1 MYQRLLELIKLIFG
15 KSAINKTIGTRT
27 NVIQLPNNKTKR
39 YIKEDLNIEAASD
52 AAAMNAKKEMEE
64 LIAEIP
70 KMNDAERLI
79 FEGNLQRLKNRLG
92 LRSETDPTA
101 EVFDLGTKE
110 KVTPGGI
117 TSLTEKAGQK
127 SPPGTIMGNLESRIK
142 QLEASGEDLST
153 MKGQTLDEIMGDVMQ
168 TQKTMSKMQDEGLVR
183 AAVRYKMMDDL
194 KRGTL
199 KLPKNL
205 EDVVRGASNEE
216 DVITVFRNNY
226 GEDALEQVDSLI
238 PDFYNMTS
246 PADAVKKIEKNFPN
260 MKPKKIEVKQ
270 TMDLDEATK
279 AEQENIL
286 TPGKAIPAD
295 SPEGKKIT
303 EGLIGKPK
311 AEVVSL
317 PTAEKILSDMR
328 NLGPIDA
335 MKEANKVLKREG
347 PYKNLTD
354 KDIEKIMDDINDHIF
369 GGDLP
374 VDPEDFA
381 TGGRVGFS
389 GGKLVKKGIEALAKK
404 IKKPKKEVVPDLTS
418 QEKLYDEYIY
428 YRDELGN
435 FKGSFDDFIIARR
448 KAGSLYAEETPLSNE
463 AIKRKLNA
471 TGGRVGYADGGS
483 KGLDY
488 LMGVDRKGYADGSLD
503 EFLKSTT
510 LVSPSGKSYNYDFIQ
525 SLPGTPQ
532 SAAQKFGREAI
543 YGTTVNAGD
552 NDITTP
558 GKYASYY
565 NLADEGSLKQ
575 EYSFLKDYILQPEN
589 LVRDYG
595 LEGAKKILTP
605 YRQTTTPISTPAE
618 EMKETY
624 TANVTPSNLYPNNP
638 FYSSAAK
645 TLYPNNPFYSP
656 SFGVSTKEDTSKAM
670 SSDISVLY
678 DQYMKN
684 LGYQSGGRVG
694 MAGERRGYA
703 NGNIVSGLAIR
714 LNRPVQ
720 PGDPIGSYYGGT
732 PIMISNK
739 KVEPTLNRDSQGRL
753 VNSITGQ
760 PITTLLPLNRE
771 LMSSPSKPSMTLRD
785 KLRPLSLNERL
796 QFFATNKPS
805 YDEFYDLLQMNLKG
819 EDRQQA
825 ADGGSQGL
833 DYLMGIERRGYANGD
848 YVVQAG
854 IKNYLG
860 KQKTATVPIKWKSG
874 KGDSHPDTEL
884 AYITKP
890 EKDLLIKLDMHN
902 SMPDGEPNIGPGGLI
917 SLNSGGD
924 GGAGGGGGGDGGST
938 DTGDQGSEA
947 ANDAA
952 SASAAASAS
961 GSSGTD
967 TADMGSEA
975 ANVSSTSSGAA
986 SVGSGSSGTDTADM
1000 GSEAA
1005 NVSSTQS
1012 GAASVGA
1019 GDSGGP
1025 TDTAD
1030 LGTEA
1035 ANDAATAAAAAS
1047 VGMGTLSSYSRPGM
1061 VATNISNYM
1070 RGNPMT
1076 SLGLTALGTMIG
1088 VPALGVMNAVNSVYG
1103 GGSSG
1108 SSTGSG
1114 QGGDGSGD
1122 GGDEEDE
1129 RTPISSFDSA
1139 LLTPDLLDSYNLAKN
1154 RDYRL
1159 FQSSNNPFY
1168 SLQRNPSGGISN
1180 VYTEFKKGGRVG
1192 FAEGGSMSKGL
1203 DYLSGVERRGYVGG
1217 GFGSGLVDPME
1228 AMYVNTFGFNPFPK
1242 YGFNSY
1248 MDYNTAR
1255 ITGTPMNQNI
1265 SDLEDYLGTLESARE
1280 INLPGV
1286 TKDLSAEDISRLQEE
1301 YVKKMAK
1308 TSNAL
1313 NPTVTASTA
1322 ASTPDYRQQALSE
1335 MLSRYNVS
1343 SLGDI
1348 KNFNYLIPGYKD
1360 KNNLEVRAFETR
1372 IPDLAVSR
1380 RAQQLE
1386 DAAIR
1391 AQQDQE
1397 AYKNRISQVD
1407 PNALRNSYLQNLQ
1420 NTSSQSIDQFQSKL
1434 RSNLVPRKQAAQG
1447 LNYLTGL

>member
-1 MYQRLLELIKLIFG
+1 MGGILELIKLIYG
-15 KSAINKTIGTRT
+15 SKALSKVLGTRT
-27 NVIQLPNNKTKR
+27 NVIRLPDNELKQYTKN
-39 YIKEDLNIEAASD
+39 DLNIEAASD
-52 AAAMNAKKEMEE
+52 KLAQKAKADMYE
-64 LIAEIP
+64 LLAEYP
-70 KMNDAERLI
+70 QMNDAERLI
-79 FEGNLQRLKNRLG
+79 FDGNLRRLG
-92 LRSETDPTA
+92 NK
-101 EVFDLGTKE
+101 LGVTQKKQGSAADVLEFGTGE
-110 KVTPGGI
+110 KVSPEGI
-117 TSLTEKAGQK
+117 MSLTEKAGQK
-127 SPPGTIMGNLESRIK
+127 NPPTTLMGKLESRIK

-216 DVITVFRNNY
+216 EVITIFRNNY

-238 PDFYNMTS
+238 PDFYKMTS

-270 TMDLDEATK
+270 TMDLDEAKK

-286 TPGKAIPAD
+286 TPGKTIPAD

-303 EGLIGKPK
+303 EALIGKPK

-335 MKEANKVLKREG
+335 MKEANKVLKKEG

-471 TGGRVGYADGGS
+471 TGGRVGFNEGSKLTDYIKTNISASTSSSSPEEGVKVKQEILDGIISLNIPLSKKLKLLGDLKFGKNRAKVDLSELGKKYGIDLGEEVYKDKYFSPGLGAEYTTDEGTKFNLMVNPEDKGGS
-483 KGLDY
+483 ISVSRSFANGGSTGLDY
-488 LMGVDRKGYADGSLD
+488 LMG
-503 EFLKSTT
+503 
-510 LVSPSGKSYNYDFIQ
+510 I
-525 SLPGTPQ
+525 
-532 SAAQKFGREAI
+532 
-543 YGTTVNAGD
+543 
-552 NDITTP
+552 
-558 GKYASYY
+558 
-565 NLADEGSLKQ
+565 
-575 EYSFLKDYILQPEN
+575 
-589 LVRDYG
+589 
-595 LEGAKKILTP
+595 
-605 YRQTTTPISTPAE
+605 
-618 EMKETY
+618 
-624 TANVTPSNLYPNNP
+624 
-638 FYSSAAK
+638 
-645 TLYPNNPFYSP
+645 
-656 SFGVSTKEDTSKAM
+656 
-670 SSDISVLY
+670 
-678 DQYMKN
+678 
-684 LGYQSGGRVG
+684 
-694 MAGERRGYA
+694 ERRGYA
-703 NGNIVSGLAIR
+703 NGDIASGLAIR

-986 SVGSGSSGTDTADM
+986 SVGSGSSGTDTADMGSEAANVSSTQSGAASVGAGDSGGPTDTADM